1 MIHDIVNSL
10 IELMTHIRPKNKRKG
25 GKDIHNPEHHQ
36 LPGHITELIACIIIL
51 MLLIKFATVLF
62 AGTK

>member
-10 IELMTHIRPKNKRKG
+10 IKLMTHFRSKNKRKG
-25 GKDIHNPEHHQ
+25 GKDVHNLESHQ
-36 LPGHITELIACIIIL
+36 LGGHITELMACIIIL
-51 MLLIKFATVLF
+51 MLLIKFAMVLF